1 MRALIS
7 LRAVIGN
14 PCFSSSSFSFLSA
27 TISPVCVSRA
37 RKTTP
42 YEPSSIWFN
51 LSYVNTERAGK
62 IGGWHVRGGTH
73 MLCSLL
79 VDCVGRGLG
88 CCVGWDET
96 EERSL
101 LETFERLCFGTR
113 FGEGC
118 VGMSSSSPL
127 SHLERFREGVED
139 PARIGSIKISGLTV
153 VGVRVTFK
161 RTRLSQVHS
170 SLGRPLEFCL
180 PLSQSLFLSM
190 YHTLPHLLGLSVMM
204 HRI

>member
-1 MRALIS
+1 
-7 LRAVIGN
+7 
-14 PCFSSSSFSFLSA
+14 
-27 TISPVCVSRA
+27 
-37 RKTTP
+37 
-42 YEPSSIWFN
+42 
-51 LSYVNTERAGK
+51 
-62 IGGWHVRGGTH
+62 

-139 PARIGSIKISGLTV
+139 PARVESIGISGLTV
-153 VGVRVTFK
+153 VVTFI
-161 RTRLSQVHS
+161 
-170 SLGRPLEFCL
+170 LG
-180 PLSQSLFLSM
+180 S
-190 YHTLPHLLGLSVMM
+190 
-204 HRI
+204 I